1 MNNVLLLVGR
11 VLIALLFLMTAWRLS
26 PNAGYLTSLGVPS
39 PAIASWIAIIAE
51 FAIVVSL
58 VLGIW
63 TKWGAL
69 LGIVYVV
76 IATAL
81 AHRFWAVPEA
91 QYVAQY
97 TNFTKNL
104 AILGGLILIYVAGA
118 GELSVDH
125 SRASKGAAA

>member
-1 MNNVLLLVGR
+1 
-11 VLIALLFLMTAWRLS
+11 
-26 PNAGYLTSLGVPS
+26 
-39 PAIASWIAIIAE
+39 
-51 FAIVVSL
+51 
-58 VLGIW
+58 
-63 TKWGAL
+63 
-69 LGIVYVV
+69 
-76 IATAL
+76 
-81 AHRFWAVPEA
+81 VPEA

>member
-26 PNAGYLTSLGVPS
+26 PNAGYLGSLGVPS
-39 PAIASWIAIIAE
+39 PAIASWLAIIVE
-51 FAIVVSL
+51 LIVVLSL
-58 VLGIW
+58 ALGAA
-63 TKWGAL
+63 TKYGAL
-69 LGIVYVV
+69 LGIVYVI

-97 TNFTKNL
+97 GNFTKNL
-104 AILGGLILIYVAGA
+104 AILGGLILVYVAGP
-118 GELSVDH
+118 GEISVDH
-125 SRASKGAAA
+125 RRSGTRATS

>member
-26 PNAGYLTSLGVPS
+26 PNAGYLGSLGVPV
-39 PAIASWIAIIAE
+39 PAVASWIAIIAE
-51 FAIVVSL
+51 FLIVVSL

-69 LGIVYVV
+69 LGVAYVI
-76 IATAL
+76 IATVL
-81 AHRFWAVPEA
+81 AHRFWSVPDA
-91 QYVAQY
+91 QFVAQY

-104 AILGGLILIYVAGA
+104 AILGGLILVYVAGA
-118 GELSVDH
+118 GEFSVDH
-125 SRASKGAAA
+125 TRASKGATA